1 MKLDPKVLVPILL
14 GLGLIAFL
22 SPLISVLQ
30 LFGILLVLTAALLYV
45 RQDDVSNKRKRLQQG
60 NRDLDPATA
69 AMAAAE
75 AATAAARAAKGSKQV
90 ELLPTLDMF
99 YDKSNIGAYISDNM
113 FGSMNPTASITATIR
128 DLAGAEFYAIPVR
141 IYLSS
146 GKKKSQFPRT
156 WKNLDTVSTWKAQI
170 ADVIKECPNANSVAI
185 LTGISDLFV
194 LDVDLMASAGKRS
207 GFDLW
212 EVLVAEHGSPDT
224 LQAKTGSN
232 GRHFYFRRN
241 DSTGLTRRR
250 NFAGLK
256 FERERYAIDG
266 RGEGG
271 VIFAPPS
278 SYKDEDGI
286 TYSYEWQNG
295 DPHCGCN
302 PMPQWLIQLVNSQG
316 SDEVPPLIGGT
327 PDDEPL
333 SPEPISAPRSP
344 SSLLDACRE
353 PLHDV
358 DDYSVLNVRQMQGEE
373 LRLLIAF
380 LTENVGDSYSGLG
393 RIFGYVFAKDGRI
406 LVTGPKKQFY
416 YWNGRVWV
424 LDESNR
430 VVTTFSYKMSTLFKW
445 YDTRRDRRFER
456 KLSEKGLVNGT
467 ESVAQTVAALDKRG
481 SKAIIKACWDEV
493 DAELPPNRINVN
505 SPKEARA
512 CLDYVTSVLY
522 DPEMIKLMDCDID
535 SVGCPNGV
543 LDLRTGILSFA
554 HPSQLC
560 TRSTGVRYMGLSHN
574 TDRFDAFVMD
584 LFNSDESIVR
594 WLQLFLG
601 YALTG
606 HTSEE
611 IFCIWYGAGSNGKS
625 ALKMALQKAFGSY
638 YTPMSKDCIIKAG
651 GKRAEGAA
659 SSHLVAL
666 KGARLALCDESEE
679 SQVIN
684 SACIKEMT
692 GGGAVTCRE
701 LFQKCES
708 FVPTHAN
715 VLLTN
720 HKPSIADADGGLL
733 RRVSLLP
740 FRNSYKVA
748 EEVDPNDPHSKP
760 QSTHLKTWLESSEGA
775 EECLVWVVRGSVE
788 WYARQSA
795 NPAAKVLAPLPA
807 PMAAAF
813 DEYLREFDD
822 MRMFL
827 KEFCD
832 IGPTFVAPSA
842 DLLARF
848 NAEMNSDLKARAF
861 GIALTKRGF
870 QQIEFTVDRIRRR
883 GFKGLKLRDM
893 ATG

>member
-1 MKLDPKVLVPILL
+1 MT
-14 GLGLIAFL
+14 
-22 SPLISVLQ
+22 SPQ
-30 LFGILLVLTAALLYV
+30 
-45 RQDDVSNKRKRLQQG
+45 
-60 NRDLDPATA
+60 
-69 AMAAAE
+69 
-75 AATAAARAAKGSKQV
+75 
-90 ELLPTLDMF
+90 
-99 YDKSNIGAYISDNM
+99 
-113 FGSMNPTASITATIR
+113 ASITATIR
-128 DLAGAEFYAIPVR
+128 DLAGAGFFAIPVR

-156 WKNLDTVSTWKAQI
+156 WKNLDTVSNWKAQI

-194 LDVDLMASAGKRS
+194 LDVDLLASAGKRS

-212 EVLVAEHGSPDT
+212 EVLVAQHGLPDT

-256 FERERYAIDG
+256 FEGERYAIDG

-278 SYKDEDGI
+278 SYKDEDGV

-295 DPHCGCN
+295 DPLGGCN

-333 SPEPISAPRSP
+333 SAEPISAPRIPVIDQSAIVREMRQLLLERAGDSTSTFGGTVEHGCLGTYYCFRVHGP
-344 SSLLDACRE
+344 RQCYFGRQHSGSNYFNCLKRGKRVYVRCHGSECSHEPPRYLGDLSLQTSLLDACRE

-380 LTENVGDSYSGLG
+380 LTENVGESYSGLG

-430 VVTTFSYKMSTLFKW
+430 VIATFSYKMSTLFKW
-445 YDTRRDRRFER
+445 YDMRRDRRFER

-543 LDLRTGILSFA
+543 LDLRTGILSLA

-594 WLQLFLG
+594 WLRWLLG

-775 EECLVWVVRGSVE
+775 EESLVWVVRGSVE

-827 KEFCD
+827 EEFCD

-848 NAEMNSDLKARAF
+848 NVEMTADLKARAF

-883 GFKGLKLRDM
+883 GFKGLRLRDI
-893 ATG
+893 AIG